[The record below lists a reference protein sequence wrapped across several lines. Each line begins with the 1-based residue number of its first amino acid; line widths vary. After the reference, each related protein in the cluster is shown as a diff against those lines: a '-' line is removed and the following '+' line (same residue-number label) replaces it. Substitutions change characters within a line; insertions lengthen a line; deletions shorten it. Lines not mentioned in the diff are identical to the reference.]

1 MVGVNTD
8 KPMLLA
14 TFLKLKG
21 IYSSLRPAE
30 QRVADYIMEHPEEV
44 VYLSVTELAER
55 SGTSESTVVRMCQQA
70 GYRGYQEL
78 KIAIAQDLVAP
89 LKNIHEDVTEDDDT
103 ATVMQ
108 KVFAANI
115 QALENT
121 RAVLDVE
128 ALDRATTAII
138 AAETIIV
145 IGVGTSG
152 PIVYDCQYKLMR
164 LGLRC
169 QAFVDPH
176 IQLLQLAQMGSNDVA
191 IGISHSGSSREVVE
205 AMALAKDLGLTTI
218 CITGYPKSPITR
230 WADIR
235 LVTSAKETKFRTE
248 AIASRVAQWTIIDTL
263 YVNVALRMKERALE
277 QIRRGEE
284 LILGRKY

>member
-1 MVGVNTD
+1 MGKSDTD
-8 KPMLLA
+8 KSMLLA
-14 TFLKLKG
+14 TILKLRAV
-21 IYSSLRPAE
+21 YPSLRAAE
-30 QRVADYIMEHPEEV
+30 QRAVDYIVEHPDEV

-89 LKNIHEDVTEDDDT
+89 IKNIHEDVNEDDDT
-103 ATVMQ
+103 ATVMH

-121 RAVLDVE
+121 RAVLDIKE
-128 ALDRATTAII
+128 LDRATTAIVG
-138 AAETIIV
+138 AERVIV
-145 IGVGTSG
+145 LGVGTSG
-152 PIVYDCQYKLMR
+152 PIVHDCQYKLMR
-164 LGLRC
+164 LGLHC

-176 IQLLQLAQMGSNDVA
+176 IQLLQLAQMGPSDVA

-205 AMALAKDLGLTTI
+205 AMASAKDLGLTTI
-218 CITGYPKSPITR
+218 CITGYPKSPITQ
-230 WADIR
+230 WAEIC
-235 LVTSAKETKFRTE
+235 LFTSATETKFRTE
-248 AIASRVAQWTIIDTL
+248 AIASRVAQWTIVDTL
-263 YVNVALRMKERALE
+263 YVNVALRMKERALT
-277 QIRRGEE
+277 QIRRTEE